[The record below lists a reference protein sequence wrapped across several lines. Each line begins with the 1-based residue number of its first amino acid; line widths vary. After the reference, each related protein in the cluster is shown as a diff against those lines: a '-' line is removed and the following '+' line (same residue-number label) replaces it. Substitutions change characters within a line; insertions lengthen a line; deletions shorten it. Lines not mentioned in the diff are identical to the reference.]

1 MSPQIPPPTSSVSVP
16 SEDRDPAAPPDPP
29 GPGPSWWPRLRRI
42 IGSLLIVGW
51 LYGLVVW
58 NLPESDRRDE
68 LRAQIE
74 PVVNAAAMRQGWG
87 VFSPNPTRTTH
98 VTYARVTFIDGHE
111 ERFDAP
117 HPGPWVG
124 STRSERWRK
133 WETRVFRDTHTSL
146 RLPAARWVADRF
158 GGPDEVA
165 EVELVHLRSPS
176 PDPRTDEP
184 RVWEADVFFRY
195 DVQADR
201 GRSVDEDPVEVPGP

>member
-1 MSPQIPPPTSSVSVP
+1 M
-16 SEDRDPAAPPDPP
+16 
-29 GPGPSWWPRLRRI
+29 

-98 VTYARVTFIDGHE
+98 ITYARVVFADGRE

-133 WETRVFRDTHTSL
+133 WETRVFSDTHTSL
-146 RLPAARWVADRF
+146 RLPAARWVTERY

-165 EVELVHLRSPS
+165 EVKLVHLSSPS
-176 PDPRTDEP
+176 PDPRTDES
-184 RVWEADVFFRY
+184 RMWEADVFFRY
-195 DVQADR
+195 DAQTDR

>member
-1 MSPQIPPPTSSVSVP
+1 MSPQIPPPTSSVSDP
-16 SEDRDPAAPPDPP
+16 SEDPDEASAPDGDSAGSP
-29 GPGPSWWPRLRRI
+29 WWPRIRRI
-42 IGSLLIVGW
+42 AGSLLIVAW

-68 LRAQIE
+68 LREQID

-98 VTYARVTFIDGHE
+98 ITFARISFVDGHE
-111 ERFDAP
+111 DTFEAP

-133 WETRVFRDTHTSL
+133 WETRVFKDTHTSL
-146 RLPAARWVADRF
+146 RLPAARWVAERY
-158 GGPDEVA
+158 GGPEEVV

-184 RVWEADVFFRY
+184 RIWEADVFFRY
-195 DVQADR
+195 DPATDR
-201 GRSVDEDPVEVPGP
+201 GRSVEEEPVEVPEP